1 MLLLLIILITLLVFL
16 LFLCSS
22 SLILYYL
29 NMAWLCRV
37 TVFWLFWNLSAEKC
51 TPTETN
57 SVMDETFEFFFSTE
71 RNVLSAEPQ
80 KKTKTKTKPVFS
92 LGEPLLH
99 LLLILLKRRRCTD
112 EREKFYIC
120 NRGDCFVCTT
130 WVLKSFRLFRNQNP
144 KLVTYLPAHLQRY
157 VFDFE
162 KKKKNLTK
170 EIRIFKW
177 MSSIPTGGKH
187 ICTVQNQKTTL
198 RKKDLKLSASFPI
211 HCRSTVFYQ
220 QVTFLFLLLL
230 LPSLPG
236 FFFTFNFYG
245 FIWFHCG
252 AIVPTWSITKK
263 YLKWF

>member
-1 MLLLLIILITLLVFL
+1 MLLIINTLLFEYGMALSCDCVLTLLKPLSREVHTNGDKQCDGRDIWVL
-16 LFLCSS
+16 LFYREECALRW
-22 SLILYYL
+22 
-29 NMAWLCRV
+29 A
-37 TVFWLFWNLSAEKC
+37 AK
-51 TPTETN
+51 
-57 SVMDETFEFFFSTE
+57 
-71 RNVLSAEPQ
+71 

-162 KKKKNLTK
+162 KKKKNRTK